1 MKIRDIIPEGE
12 LIPFP
17 QNSYAVDSDST
28 DYDFM
33 KLGRNMANVA
43 TTEPH
48 DANMGDQD
56 VMLNFFGGDK
66 EAKHMIKNLKRLG
79 YKVGNVS
86 GYQDHNFDP
95 EADQDNGQK
104 AVTKDEDI

>member
-1 MKIRDIIPEGE
+1 
-12 LIPFP
+12 
-17 QNSYAVDSDST
+17 
-28 DYDFM
+28 
-33 KLGRNMANVA
+33 
-43 TTEPH
+43 
-48 DANMGDQD
+48 
-56 VMLNFFGGDK
+56 
-66 EAKHMIKNLKRLG
+66 MIKNLKRLG